1 MSHFVSNHRLSES
14 NKSFVNQLSTV
25 SIPNSVQEALKDPKW
40 KAAMND
46 EMRSLQ
52 KNQSWELVDLP
63 PGKKPVVN
71 LDWLVQQFN
80 VKNVFLHGDLSEE
93 IYMDLPPG
101 CSGPERLN
109 QKEATLSHR
118 EVRNN
123 MSLLV
128 RALKQDIEAWPLG
141 QRFDKGKEV
150 ALVENG
156 LGFTQAVESYRERG
170 IILKEAKRRRA
181 DIGLEDPDK
190 SEEDV
195 NYMVVDPK
203 KRLVVGPVFQA
214 HRDQ

>member
-1 MSHFVSNHRLSES
+1 MSV
-14 NKSFVNQLSTV
+14 V
-25 SIPNSVQEALKDPKW
+25 
-40 KAAMND
+40 KAID
-46 EMRSLQ
+46 S
-52 KNQSWELVDLP
+52 
-63 PGKKPVVN
+63 
-71 LDWLVQQFN
+71 
-80 VKNVFLHGDLSEE
+80 
-93 IYMDLPPG
+93 
-101 CSGPERLN
+101 
-109 QKEATLSHR
+109 
-118 EVRNN
+118 
-123 MSLLV
+123 
-128 RALKQDIEAWPLG
+128 

-214 HRDQ
+214 HRDQWVPWVRNVVDWASHEQFEC